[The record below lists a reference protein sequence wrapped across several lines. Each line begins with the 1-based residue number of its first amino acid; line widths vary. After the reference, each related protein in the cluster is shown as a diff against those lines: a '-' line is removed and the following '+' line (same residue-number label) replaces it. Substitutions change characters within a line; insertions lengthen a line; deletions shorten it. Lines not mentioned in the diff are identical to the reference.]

1 MIAFR
6 YAENPMSPE
15 ELASKPRRRRRHL
28 WQLLAGLSVVVI
40 ALALF
45 ASQQGDD
52 SGGNGPLNAI
62 AQAAEKTQGEDGG
75 RATMRSVVSSPSEP
89 EPLEISGQ
97 MSFDADERS
106 RGVLKFPNPDTGQS
120 VEMEM
125 VSDGATIYMR
135 SSMFGSLPDGREWM
149 SLDLASAA
157 GLDRDTLLPS
167 EGDAKGELELLEE
180 TSDVR
185 KLGEVEVNGVSTTH
199 YGGTVGASENADR
212 LREEGGDEDF
222 ASRMEEENSAIRVEA
237 WIDADELVR
246 RMRIVQTT
254 PGDDGEGST
263 TMDMRM
269 DFFDFGIDP
278 EIDVPDSDEVFDA
291 TSLAKEELSRTGG
304 D

>member
-1 MIAFR
+1 
-6 YAENPMSPE
+6 MSPE
-15 ELASKPRRRRRHL
+15 EFPSKPKRRRL
-28 WQLLAGLSVVVI
+28 WQLVAGLSVVVV

-52 SGGNGPLNAI
+52 SGGAGPLNAI

-75 RATMRSVVSSPSEP
+75 RATMRSTITSPSQSA
-89 EPLEISGQ
+89 PLEISGQ

-106 RGVLKFPNPDTGQS
+106 RAVLKFLNPDTNEPA
-120 VEMEM
+120 EMEM
-125 VSDGATIYMR
+125 VGDGATVYMR
-135 SSMFGSLPDGREWM
+135 SSMFGSLPDGSEWM

-157 GLDRDTLLPS
+157 GLDRDTMLPS

-180 TSDVR
+180 TSGVR
-185 KLGEVEVNGVSTTH
+185 KVGMEDVNGVPTTH
-199 YGGTVGASENADR
+199 YRGMVSASENADR

-222 ASRMEEENSAIRVEA
+222 ASLIEEKNSAVRIEA

-246 RMRIVQTT
+246 RMRIVQRT
-254 PGDDGEGST
+254 PGEDGEGPT

-278 EIDVPDSDEVFDA
+278 EIEVPDSDEVFDA
-291 TSLAKEELSRTGG
+291 TDLAKEELGLSK
-304 D
+304 